1 MIEVERVQPGISVV
15 ALHGE
20 HDLSTV
26 GEVGGRIDAALA
38 DSAGVVVDLSET
50 TFIDSA
56 VLRLLITTQ
65 TRAEERG
72 VGFAVAVP
80 DSSAH
85 GVHRLLDLTGLAERL
100 RTAPSRDGAIGAA
113 TPAG

>member
-26 GEVGGRIDAALA
+26 GDVEGRIDTALD
-38 DSAGVVVDLSET
+38 DSSGLVVDLSDT
-50 TFIDSA
+50 SFIDSA

-65 TRAEERG
+65 ARAVERG

-85 GVHRLLDLTGLAERL
+85 GVHRLLDLTGLADRL
-100 RTAPSRDGAIGAA
+100 RTAPSRQGAIDAA
-113 TPAG
+113 VPTG

>member
-1 MIEVERVQPGISVV
+1 MIEVERARPGISVV
-15 ALHGE
+15 ALRGE

-26 GEVGGRIDAALA
+26 ADVESRIDAALA
-38 DSAGVVVDLSET
+38 ESSGVVVDLSET

-65 TRAEERG
+65 SRAEERG

-100 RTAPSRDGAIGAA
+100 RTATSREDAIAAASPSV
-113 TPAG
+113 